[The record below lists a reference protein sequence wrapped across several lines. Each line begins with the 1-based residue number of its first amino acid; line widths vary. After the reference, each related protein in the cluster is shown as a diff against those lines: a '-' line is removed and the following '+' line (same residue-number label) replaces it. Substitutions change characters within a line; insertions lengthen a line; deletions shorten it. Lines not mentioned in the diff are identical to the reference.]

1 MYIYMHTHLHV
12 YLWICVH
19 VYTFKRKMLLYK
31 GPVIF
36 CYIMGSIS
44 TLSITPVQI
53 CLILMFWLL
62 FFSLFPCFPP
72 FTNQMCHAKD
82 FLYPYCQNGASVS
95 FAANTKWA
103 ICLYLLS
110 NWPISIIDQHG
121 SLGGEIVPRGCR
133 RDLTENAPL
142 NLILLFHVLSF
153 FILTCNCGGIMDP
166 KDDFIQILFPLSE
179 LPLLSEIH
187 INTVLLW
194 CMIEPYV
201 SSAFCPLVI
210 LTSGT
215 SAAPVQ
221 ERCTATTWQF
231 LHLA

>member
-1 MYIYMHTHLHV
+1 MLSCTYICILHV
-12 YLWICVH
+12 YLWICVR

-62 FFSLFPCFPP
+62 FFPLTTL
-72 FTNQMCHAKD
+72 TNQMCHAKD
-82 FLYPYCQNGASVS
+82 FLHPYCQNGASVS

-121 SLGGEIVPRGCR
+121 SLGGDIVPRGCR

-142 NLILLFHVLSF
+142 NLTLLFHVLSF
-153 FILTCNCGGIMDP
+153 FILMCNCGGIMDP

-231 LHLA
+231 LYLA

>member
-1 MYIYMHTHLHV
+1 MFEAVQFRYNYICAKMHLLRFSKNSVLSLFLYIYAVMYIYMHTHLHV

-95 FAANTKWA
+95 FAANTK
-103 ICLYLLS
+103 
-110 NWPISIIDQHG
+110 
-121 SLGGEIVPRGCR
+121 
-133 RDLTENAPL
+133 
-142 NLILLFHVLSF
+142 
-153 FILTCNCGGIMDP
+153 
-166 KDDFIQILFPLSE
+166 
-179 LPLLSEIH
+179 
-187 INTVLLW
+187 
-194 CMIEPYV
+194 
-201 SSAFCPLVI
+201 
-210 LTSGT
+210 
-215 SAAPVQ
+215 
-221 ERCTATTWQF
+221 
-231 LHLA
+231 